1 MWVAAKVAAVER
13 LLYIMLSLSK
23 LEQEQGPYSCG
34 HCSCVRRDRACT
46 SNGGATPAPAAA
58 VTVSTKT
65 VVVGH
70 GDGLSEISY
79 GVEAPGVGRRSS
91 LQP

>member
-1 MWVAAKVAAVER
+1 
-13 LLYIMLSLSK
+13 MLSLSK
-23 LEQEQGPYSCG
+23 LEQEQGSYSCG
-34 HCSCVRRDRACT
+34 HCSCVRRDR
-46 SNGGATPAPAAA
+46 GLHFEWGATPAPAA

-70 GDGLSEISY
+70 GDGLSDISY